1 MSKQNVGAL
10 PNGAEQGE
18 PGETRH
24 HPPGAVPS
32 FQEMSALAAIF
43 AQGRSAEAE
52 PLARSLTERFPRHGF
67 GWKMLGAVFQQQGR
81 AAESLVAKQRAVD
94 LLPTEA
100 EAHSNLGNA
109 LQEQGRLAEAEASL
123 RRALSIAPD
132 HAVALNNLG
141 LTLMKQ
147 GRLADAEACLRRALG
162 SQPGYAGGHNN
173 LGITLLKSK
182 RPAEAEVCFRRA
194 LEIKPDY
201 ADAYSNL
208 GNALQE
214 LGRLAEAEAAYQRAL
229 AITPHLAEAHTN
241 LGKTL
246 QELGRLSEAEACHRR
261 AIGNK
266 PNLAE
271 AYSNLGNVLISRCD
285 LDQAVAAYQQALDA
299 DTGVIG
305 QNAAV
310 CLALLHYLKD
320 DWALCRAALLAAK
333 PIMETTLAEYQAM
346 RVYWRYL
353 DKLMSRHPSAAKAS
367 RTLGQ
372 AMKTLYVIGESHA
385 LAVHGVVVNY
395 RGEEM
400 ECVAQWIGGCKQ
412 WHLGNGKPN
421 KYRYHFE
428 AVLGQIPPG
437 STILLNIGEID
448 CRHDEGIIRAWQKSP
463 EEPLD
468 DFIRATARAYVR
480 YVANAGLQYRHRF
493 IVGGVPAVNMHTG
506 TLDENATKTLIH
518 VIRTLNAML
527 RNLAVAAGMGFLD
540 VHALTDRGD
549 GVADG
554 EWHIDNHH
562 LLPDAYIKA
571 FETHCIHGDAGE
583 SERTGSATTA
593 PGILDEKPSAD
604 ELNALVALFNQ
615 GRYAEVEAIAGAL
628 TSRFP
633 RHAFGWKT
641 LGVVY
646 QRQGRLDEALM
657 AKKKAVELAPD
668 DEGAH
673 GNLGNALQAKGCL
686 GEAEQSFRR
695 ALAIR
700 ADFAEAH
707 GNLGNVLN
715 EQGRCAEAEMTFRH
729 ALTLRAD
736 YPEAH
741 CNLGIALLRL
751 GRISEAESSFR
762 SALAIKPDYSEAHSN
777 LGICFARQER
787 HFEAEACLRRAIEI
801 NPESAE
807 VYFNLGITL
816 FEFGRLAEAEANF
829 RKVLEIKPGY
839 AEAHNNLGNSLHE
852 QKRFAEAEACFRRA
866 LEIKPEYA
874 GAYSNLGVN
883 LKEQG
888 RLAESVASYRRAL
901 EIKPNS
907 PEALGNLALG
917 YFLGGDSAAGMA
929 ALEKAIELSPDNAK
943 FRLARV
949 IETLPILPNCVADS
963 AASLLEFDRQ
973 LGALAEWLGDSSD
986 RHAGF
991 AKALGSQQPYYL
1003 AYRAGNH
1010 VNRLSCY
1017 GALVA
1022 ETLEQKPV
1030 PFAPQRD
1037 RFRLVIVSE
1046 CFRRHSV
1053 WDIIVKGLLVNI
1065 DRTKFEIVLYHVG
1078 HVEDDETALARSLA
1092 DVWRDARTLSNIDR
1106 CVCALAEDAPDLIFY
1121 PEIGMDPVSLGLAA
1135 RRLAPLQAAS
1145 WGHPITTG
1153 LPTID
1158 LYFSGENIDTAEA
1171 SSHYRETL
1179 VRLPG
1184 TGCCTTPIG
1193 LVPERLP
1200 ELEAELSLRQSVTFL
1215 IAQRAMKFD
1224 PADDALY
1231 ARIAAA
1237 AGKSTF
1243 ILLTDP
1249 RYPWATDR
1257 IIDRLAHSFREYGL
1271 DPVQHLLVIPW
1282 LSREKFYGLL
1292 DVCDV
1297 YLDCPSFSGYT
1308 TAWQAVHCGL
1318 PVVTLEGE
1326 FLRQRL
1332 AAGLLRK
1339 VGVTDTIAASA
1350 EEYTATAVRL
1360 AEECQTPALRRARRE
1375 LLKNAA
1381 PLADHDASVV
1391 RAFEKSVINALT
1403 VRGRRIGTV
1412 LREGI

>member
-1 MSKQNVGAL
+1 MSRNR
-10 PNGAEQGE
+10 
-18 PGETRH
+18 PGESPSLREMTALV
-24 HPPGAVPS
+24 AV
-32 FQEMSALAAIF
+32 FD
-43 AQGRSAEAE
+43 QGRSAEAE
-52 PLARSLTERFPRHGF
+52 RLARSLTEGFPRHGF

-81 AAESLVAKQRAVD
+81 AAEALVAKQRAVD
-94 LLPTEA
+94 LLPTDA

-109 LQEQGRLAEAEASL
+109 FQEQGRLAEAEASL
-123 RRALSIAPD
+123 RRALALAPD

-147 GRLADAEACLRRALG
+147 GRLADAEACLQRALAI
-162 SQPGYAGGHNN
+162 QPGYASGHNN
-173 LGITLLKSK
+173 LGITLLKSQ
-182 RPAEAEVCFRRA
+182 RHAEAEACFRRA
-194 LEIKPDY
+194 LEIAPDY

-229 AITPHLAEAHTN
+229 TLQPHLAEAHTN

-261 AIGNK
+261 AIGIK
-266 PNLAE
+266 PKLAE
-271 AYSNLGNVLISRCD
+271 AYCNLGNVLISRCD
-285 LDQAVAAYQQALDA
+285 RHPAVAAYQQALDLDPGA
-299 DTGVIG
+299 IG
-305 QNAAV
+305 QSAAV
-310 CLALLHYLKD
+310 CLAIHHYLKD
-320 DWALCRAALLAAK
+320 DWALCRDALLAAK
-333 PIMETTLAEYQAM
+333 PIMNTTLAECQAM
-346 RVYWRYL
+346 RIYWRYL
-353 DKLMSRHPSAAKAS
+353 DKLMSRHPHAANTS
-367 RTLGQ
+367 HPRRQ
-372 AMKTLYVIGESHA
+372 AMATLYVIGESHA
-385 LAVHGVVVNY
+385 LAAHGAVVNH

-400 ECVAQWIGGCKQ
+400 ACVAQWIGGCKQ

-421 KYRYHFE
+421 KYKCHFE
-428 AVLGQIPPG
+428 RVLGQIPPQ

-448 CRHDEGIIRAWQKSP
+448 CRQDEGIVKAWRSVP
-463 EEPLD
+463 DAVLD
-468 DFIRATARAYVR
+468 DVIRATAQAYLR
-480 YVANAGLQYRHRF
+480 YVADAVLRYRHRL
-493 IVGGVPAVNMHTG
+493 IVGGVPAPNIPTG
-506 TLDENATKTLIH
+506 ILDETATKTLIH

-527 RNLAVAAGMGFLD
+527 RDLALAAGMDFLD

-554 EWHIDNHH
+554 NWHIDHHH
-562 LLPDAYIKA
+562 LLPDAYPKA
-571 FETHCIHGDAGE
+571 FETRCIYGAAGE
-583 SERTGSATTA
+583 GERGGSAMPA
-593 PGILDEKPSAD
+593 PGIRDEKPAAD
-604 ELNALVALFNQ
+604 ELNALVAAFNQ
-615 GRYAEVEAIAGAL
+615 GRYAEVEAMAGAL

-641 LGVVY
+641 LGVIY

-657 AKKKAVELAPD
+657 AKSKAVELSPD

-673 GNLGNALQAKGCL
+673 SNLGNALQAKGCL
-686 GEAEQSFRR
+686 QEAERSFRR

-700 ADFAEAH
+700 ADFAEAY

-715 EQGRCAEAEMTFRH
+715 AQERFSEAELAFRH
-729 ALTLRAD
+729 ALTIRAD
-736 YPEAH
+736 YPEAY
-741 CNLGIALLRL
+741 CNLGIALIKQ
-751 GRISEAESSFR
+751 GRVAEAEASFR
-762 SALAIKPDYSEAHSN
+762 SALTSQPRYSEALSA

-787 HFEAEACLRRAIEI
+787 HGEAEACLRRAIEI

-807 VYFNLGITL
+807 AYFNLGITL
-816 FEFGRLAEAEANF
+816 FEVGRLAEAEASF
-829 RKVLEIKPGY
+829 RKVVEIKPDY
-839 AEAHNNLGNSLHE
+839 AEAHDNLGNSLHE
-852 QKRFAEAEACFRRA
+852 QKRFADAETCFRRA

-901 EIKPNS
+901 EINPNS

-917 YFLGGDSAAGMA
+917 CFLGGDSAAGMA
-929 ALEKAIELSPDNAK
+929 ALEKAIGLSPDNAK

-949 IETLPILPNCVADS
+949 IEALPILPDGVAES
-963 AASLLEFDRQ
+963 AASVLEFDRQ
-973 LGALAEWLGDSSD
+973 LDALAEWLGHSAD
-986 RHAGF
+986 RRACL
-991 AKALGSQQPYYL
+991 ASVLGSQQPYYL

-1010 VNRLSCY
+1010 VHRLSCY
-1017 GALVA
+1017 GDLVA
-1022 ETLEQKPV
+1022 GALQQKPV
-1030 PFAPQRD
+1030 SCVLLRD
-1037 RFRLVIVSE
+1037 RVRLVIVSE

-1065 DRTKFEIVLYHVG
+1065 DRTQFEIVLYHVG

-1106 CVCALAEDAPDLIFY
+1106 CVSALAEDVPDVIFY

-1158 LYFSGENIDTAEA
+1158 LYFSGENIDSARA

-1193 LVPERLP
+1193 LTPERLP
-1200 ELEAELSLRQSVTFL
+1200 ELEAELCLRRGAIFL

-1237 AGKSTF
+1237 AGESTF
-1243 ILLTDP
+1243 ILLSDP

-1257 IIDRLAHSFREYGL
+1257 IIDRLAHSFRSHGL
-1271 DPVQHLLVIPW
+1271 DPVRHLLVLPW
-1282 LSREKFYGLL
+1282 LSREQFYGLL

-1308 TAWQAVHCGL
+1308 TAWQAVHRGL
-1318 PVVTLEGE
+1318 PVVTQDGE

-1339 VGVTDTIAASA
+1339 LGLTDTIATSVD
-1350 EEYTATAVRL
+1350 EYIAIAVQL
-1360 AEECQTPALRRARRE
+1360 AEECKNAGLRRARRE
-1375 LLKNAA
+1375 ALKNAA
-1381 PLADHDASVV
+1381 PLCDHDTSVV
-1391 RAFEKSVINALT
+1391 RAFERSVIDALA
-1403 VRGRRIGTV
+1403 VRGRHAAPT
-1412 LREGI
+1412 LRDGYERNE